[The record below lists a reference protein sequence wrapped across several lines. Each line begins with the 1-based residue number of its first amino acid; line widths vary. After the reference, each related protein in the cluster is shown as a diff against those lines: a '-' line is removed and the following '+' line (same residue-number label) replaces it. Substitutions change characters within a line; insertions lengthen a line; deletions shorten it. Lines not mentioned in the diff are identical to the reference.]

1 MGGIR
6 HEDFGYKVPAEQRSL
21 LSRQNYTLRP
31 LSSVGAL
38 SVLKVLDVS
47 WQAIA
52 VFIAA
57 LLVQSMV
64 HSKPLLIVVLGV
76 FLIFPVMEL
85 LVLLIGVVAATIWR
99 GVRWKAVVFW
109 TWWPFWKVVLCV
121 AAACVATSFGNYL
134 WKTSFS
140 INQQID
146 RMQVY
151 QNINPSNL
159 NATGL
164 RLQDAGVMTFD
175 RASGVNRM
183 MTGCFV
189 DTTTF
194 CIAAITSV
202 TEKDGKLLPQ
212 DLSQYDLFM
221 AGTDCCECPGEFRC
235 GDWNVP
241 GAHLGGYRE
250 TDAAIN
256 KFYSLASQDFAAAYH
271 KTVKYPIFL
280 QWHNDPQQALLDLAS
295 TANSNRALVLV
306 VVPVVIVVLVVV
318 LNGLLQLLIFL
329 QVAGPHKPPTGDG
342 MIGRMGRKLH
352 PSMYS
357 FQREEQE
364 ATGPA
369 TYVQF

>member
-1 MGGIR
+1 MCIWTLVMVHMSYIPGPGHCHQSVPEGAFRRSSGSERSIAPGWRSTAPSCGSARPPPRHRAATTMGGIR

-134 WKTSFS
+134 W
-140 INQQID
+140 Q
-146 RMQVY
+146 
-151 QNINPSNL
+151 PSQS
-159 NATGL
+159 GW
-164 RLQDAGVMTFD
+164 LQDAGVMTFD

-271 KTVKYPIFL
+271 K
-280 QWHNDPQQALLDLAS
+280 AS
-295 TANSNRALVLV
+295 
-306 VVPVVIVVLVVV
+306 
-318 LNGLLQLLIFL
+318 G
-329 QVAGPHKPPTGDG
+329 
-342 MIGRMGRKLH
+342 
-352 PSMYS
+352 
-357 FQREEQE
+357 
-364 ATGPA
+364 
-369 TYVQF
+369 